1 MSMQRPDNSLLRVAQ
16 SEMDLH
22 AEHRAISP
30 ETVRMQIMVSP
41 VKDRP
46 IAPDR
51 DKVRELYK
59 AVQMH

>member
-1 MSMQRPDNSLLRVAQ
+1 
-16 SEMDLH
+16 MDLH

-41 VKDRP
+41 VKARP